1 MQLFKFAGKNDDSNL
16 DKLPDLI
23 DGEKVKF
30 EQASEPTDIIWENRH
45 FSKKRRRRCQML
57 IVFLLA
63 LALFFSFIVI
73 FYGTKW

>member
-30 EQASEPTDIIWENRH
+30 E
-45 FSKKRRRRCQML
+45 
-57 IVFLLA
+57 
-63 LALFFSFIVI
+63 
-73 FYGTKW
+73 